1 MADGGWRMAD
11 GGWRMADGGILS
23 LSAFCPPPSAFSP
36 SPHPTPPTV
45 TVLGIDTATD
55 VCAVALV
62 RGGALLAEARVAV
75 PRSHATRLALLVQ
88 EALAHARLEAA
99 DLDAIAVSAGP
110 GSYTGLRIGASLARG
125 LALATGARIVGVG
138 TMEALAAE
146 AEALV
151 RPGEALAV
159 ALPSRRGE
167 VYLSTNGSEPEAVAL
182 ADVAERLVGPVAVAG
197 PAAAA
202 VVAALGRGRV
212 LDVLPSAA
220 RVARMGA
227 DRLADGA
234 ASADAF
240 APAYVGVFATPPRA
254 V

>member
-1 MADGGWRMAD
+1 MT
-11 GGWRMADGGILS
+11 I
-23 LSAFCPPPSAFSP
+23 
-36 SPHPTPPTV
+36 
-45 TVLGIDTATD
+45 LGIDTATD
-55 VCAVALV
+55 VCAVALL
-62 RGGALLAEARVAV
+62 RDGAPLAEARVAV

-88 EALAHARLEAA
+88 EALAHARLEAG

-138 TMEALAAE
+138 TMEALQAE
-146 AEALV
+146 AKAFV

-167 VYLSTNGSEPEAVAL
+167 VYLSANGSEPEAVLL
-182 ADVAERLVGPVAVAG
+182 AEVAERLAGPVAVAG

-202 VVAALGRGRV
+202 VVAALGRGDARA
-212 LDVLPSAA
+212 LAVLPSAIRIA
-220 RVARMGA
+220 RLGA
-227 DRLADGA
+227 ERLDS

-240 APAYVGVFATPPRA
+240 APAYLGVFATPPRA
-254 V
+254 A